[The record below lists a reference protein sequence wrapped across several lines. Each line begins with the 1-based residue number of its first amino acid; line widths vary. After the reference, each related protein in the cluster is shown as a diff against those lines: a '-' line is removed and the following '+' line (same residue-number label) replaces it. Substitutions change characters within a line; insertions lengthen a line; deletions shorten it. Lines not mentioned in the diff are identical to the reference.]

1 MEVDYDVFLKTA
13 GKCTV
18 YLFFMCAV
26 FTVDMLPAEEIIF
39 ASDPQNQPGI
49 WISNVNGRNARK
61 LFDPPV
67 LVQEISIQEGDRYI
81 VCVGEAIGDIETGF
95 DAYLFDTQKLN
106 NGRKDTVLSM
116 DWADKAYPVDPAD
129 SLVTT
134 WGKLKIQKADE
145 K

>member
-18 YLFFMCAV
+18 YLFFICAV

-81 VCVGEAIGDIETGF
+81 VCVGEGIGDIETGF

-106 NGRKDTVLSM
+106 NGRKDLTF
-116 DWADKAYPVDPAD
+116 
-129 SLVTT
+129 
-134 WGKLKIQKADE
+134 WGKMKIQKADE
-145 K
+145 KRKIR